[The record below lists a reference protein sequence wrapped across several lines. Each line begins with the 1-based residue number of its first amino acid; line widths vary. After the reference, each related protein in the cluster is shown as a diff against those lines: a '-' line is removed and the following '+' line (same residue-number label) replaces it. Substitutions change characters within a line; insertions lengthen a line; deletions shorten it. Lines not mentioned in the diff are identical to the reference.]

1 MLIRELVVGVAATGL
16 LLTGCSADESP
27 TSSPAAIASTG
38 SDSGRGSAD
47 VEVTEEPL
55 LKTPLQA
62 YRLTPTELVTVD
74 YAEDLLVQQCMDRF
88 GFDHAPRRSFS
99 DELQA
104 MLKQE
109 RWDISRLYGVS
120 NREWAEEYGY
130 GLPADDPESTVQE
143 PERSASF
150 DFVLGGQR
158 PSANGDLAA
167 PSTGKET
174 ESPGEVDGQPI
185 PPGGCVGEA
194 RRELGTGDPNV
205 SVFGLAHDLRMSG
218 RPEFEGGDAYRE
230 AVGEWI
236 ACLADKGYRVT
247 APLADQGD
255 IGKVLD
261 ARAERG
267 DDDLTGPATPSEI
280 ELAVADV
287 DCKQQVRFVKRL
299 DEARAALDAKTI
311 EENQLALEEDRKRL
325 DAQVRKATRVVE
337 EAS

>member
-16 LLTGCSADESP
+16 LLTGCSAGESP

-62 YRLTPTELVTVD
+62 YRLTPTELATVY
-74 YAEDLLVQQCMDRF
+74 YAKDLLVQQCMGRF

-120 NREWAEEYGY
+120 VREWAEEYGY
-130 GLPADDPESTVQE
+130 GLPPDDPESTEQE

-150 DFVLGGQR
+150 TFVLSGQR
-158 PSANGDLAA
+158 TVNGELPRPSLGD
-167 PSTGKET
+167 ET

-185 PPGGCVGEA
+185 PPGGCLGEA

-205 SVFGLAHDLRMSG
+205 SDFGMAHDLRMLG
-218 RPEFEGGDAYRE
+218 RPEFEGGAAYRKV
-230 AVGEWI
+230 VGEWT

-247 APLADQGD
+247 APLDDQGD
-255 IGKVLD
+255 IGKMLD

-267 DDDLTGPATPSEI
+267 DGDLTGPATPSEI

-287 DCKQQVRFVKRL
+287 DCKQQVGYVKRL

-311 EENQLALEEDRKRL
+311 EETQLALEEDRKRL